1 MMEAP
6 PVRWPKL
13 GSLASTF
20 ALYANS
26 TFGGG
31 TATIVEIE
39 KHIIDQPRWITREES
54 HVAFA
59 ICRLTPGTNLL
70 AYCVAV
76 GWRMRGLAGA
86 VIAVAAASLP
96 SAAIAVALTIFFSAW
111 STHQLTTVALHAV
124 LAAAIGIMVGTA
136 WTMVRPFFERRAY
149 VPTVSFA
156 MAAFILAVTGVLTP
170 FFVLVLAAAIGAATA
185 PSETR

>member
-6 PVRWPKL
+6 IVRPPGL
-13 GSLASTF
+13 GSLASIF
-20 ALYANS
+20 ALYGNS

-31 TATIVEIE
+31 TATVVEIE
-39 KHIIDQPRWITREES
+39 KHIIEEQRWVTREES
-54 HVAFA
+54 HIAFA

-70 AYCVAV
+70 AYCVGV
-76 GWRMRGLAGA
+76 GWRMHGFAGA
-86 VIAVAAASLP
+86 LIALAAASLP
-96 SAAIAVALTIFFSAW
+96 SAAIAVFLTIFFIAW
-111 STHQLTTVALHAV
+111 STHQPTTVALHAV

-136 WTMVRPFFERRAY
+136 WTMVRPYFERRAY

-156 MAAFILAVTGVLTP
+156 MAALILAVTGVLTP
-170 FFVLVLAAAIGAATA
+170 FRILVLAAAIGAATV

>member
-1 MMEAP
+1 MEAP
-6 PVRWPKL
+6 IVRSPDL
-13 GSLASTF
+13 RSVASIF
-20 ALYANS
+20 ALYGNS

-39 KHIIDQPRWITREES
+39 KRIIDEHDWITREQS

-86 VIAVAAASLP
+86 LIALAAASLP
-96 SAAIAVALTIFFSAW
+96 SAAIAVALTIFFAAW
-111 STHQLTTVALHAV
+111 STHRLTTIALHAV
-124 LAAAIGIMVGTA
+124 LAAAIGIMVGSA
-136 WTMVRPFFERRAY
+136 WTMRLIRSGGQVDY
-149 VPTVSFA
+149 VVSS
-156 MAAFILAVTGVLTP
+156 VLRSS
-170 FFVLVLAAAIGAATA
+170 L
-185 PSETR
+185 R